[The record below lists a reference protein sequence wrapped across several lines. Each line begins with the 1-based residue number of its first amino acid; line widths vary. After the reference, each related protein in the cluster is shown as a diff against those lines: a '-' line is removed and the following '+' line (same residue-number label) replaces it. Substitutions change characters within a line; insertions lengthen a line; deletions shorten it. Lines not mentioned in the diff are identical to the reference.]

1 MKSILF
7 TLLTF
12 LSFQT
17 FAQEINKLDDKGQR
31 HGLWRGTYEE
41 SKRPR
46 YEGTFD
52 HGKET
57 GTFKFFDDTK
67 ELKVIATRDFS
78 AKEGSAYTTF
88 FDQKGNKVSE
98 GKEVNKLYEGDW
110 KYYHFQS
117 KELMSTENYV
127 KGKLNGTKKIFYK
140 SGKVVEEIN
149 YTDGIKNGVYKKYS
163 ENGKV
168 LEEATYKNDQLEG
181 QATYRNGLGQIVSTG
196 KYKDGKKSGLWKFYE
211 NGKFVKE
218 EDPNKAKKPK
228 VEINSKSKGARK
240 LPQNQPKQ

>member
-12 LSFQT
+12 LSFQA
-17 FAQEINKLDDKGQR
+17 FAQETNKLDEKGQR
-31 HGLWRGTYEE
+31 HGLWKGTYEE

-78 AKEGSAYTTF
+78 SKDGSVYTTF

-117 KELMSTENYV
+117 KEIMSTESYV
-127 KGKLNGTKKIFYK
+127 KGKLNGAKKIFYK
-140 SGKVVEEIN
+140 GGKVVEEIN
-149 YTDGIKNGVYKKYS
+149 YTNGIKNGVYKKYS
-163 ENGKV
+163 ENGNV

-181 QATYRNGLGQIVSTG
+181 QATYKNGLGQIVSTG
-196 KYKDGKKSGLWKFYE
+196 KYKDGKKAGLWKFYE

-240 LPQNQPKQ
+240 LPQNQPKN